1 MTASRMLCLP
11 LLAVAGIAAAA
22 DHTMTSGLGMSP
34 EQKAVVFEQADLAF
48 SVDPAAKSLAG
59 DATLTFRAKSPL
71 SRFALEFDPRY
82 AISAFDV
89 DGVALAANEHPNN
102 EGRIEFALPKP
113 VATGGSFKVHIRYDG
128 KPLVAKR
135 APWDGGIVW
144 ATAPT
149 GEPWVATAVEGE
161 GCDLLWPCID
171 HPMGKPLR
179 VIQHIT
185 VPAGLTAASNGR
197 LLSVDKNDRT
207 WTWNWSARQPDT
219 YAIALNIGP
228 YELLQSQYHSRFGN
242 TMPMDF
248 YYLRGNRTKAE
259 GLYAEL
265 PKMLDFFEEVVGPYP
280 WSDDKVGVVE
290 TPHLGMEHQTINAYG
305 NDYKK
310 DINGYDWLMQH
321 EFAHEWFGNQMTNA
335 DYDDFWLHEGFAMY
349 MQPLYLEWLRGH
361 MYYDAEMLRQ
371 RGLIAGKHPM
381 VSGHSRPNGTAESEA
396 IDPGTDVYYKGAW
409 ILHTLRHQIGDRA
422 FRASMRMLVYG
433 RLDPKPGNFKPRY
446 ATSKDYV
453 DAVNRITGKDWNWF
467 FDVYLHS
474 AVMPRLDV
482 ERSGG
487 KLKLRWTTDGNR
499 PFPLPVD
506 VRVGERKVRVPMTNG
521 RGEVA
526 IAASE
531 SYTVDPDNMVLRDAP
546 EIAVWKA
553 DAAARAKAA
562 AEKVKQGKQ

>member
-1 MTASRMLCLP
+1 MRMSLIP
-11 LLAVAGIAAAA
+11 SLLFAVVGVAAAA

-34 EQKAVVFEQADLAF
+34 EQKAVVFEQAELGF
-48 SVDPAAKSLAG
+48 TMDPAAKTLAG
-59 DATLTFRAKSPL
+59 DATLTFKAKSPL
-71 SRFALEFDPRY
+71 SRFALELDPRY
-82 AISAFDV
+82 AISEFDV
-89 DGVALAANEHPNN
+89 DGVALVAKDHPNN

-113 VATGGSFKVHIRYDG
+113 VASGGSFKVHIRYDG

-179 VIQHIT
+179 VIQHVT

-197 LLSVDKNDRT
+197 LLGVDKGDKT

-228 YELLQSQYHSRFGN
+228 YELLHSDYRSRFGN

-265 PKMLDFFEEVVGPYP
+265 PKMLDFLEEVVGPYP

-321 EFAHEWFGNQMTNA
+321 EFSHEWFGNQVTNA
-335 DYDDFWLHEGFAMY
+335 DWDDMWLHEGFAMY

-371 RGLIAGKHPM
+371 RGLIAGKFPI
-381 VSGHSRPNGTAESEA
+381 VSGHSRPHGDPAAEA
-396 IDPGTDVYYKGAW
+396 IDPGTDIYYKGAW

-422 FRASMRMLVYG
+422 FRESMRMLVYG
-433 RLDPKPGNFKPRY
+433 RPDPKPGNFKPRY
-446 ATSKDYV
+446 ATSKDYI

-467 FDVYLHS
+467 FDAYLHS
-474 AVMPRLDV
+474 TVLPRLDV
-482 ERSGG
+482 ERGVG
-487 KLKLRWTTDGNR
+487 KLKLHWTTDGNR
-499 PFPLPVD
+499 PFPLPVE
-506 VRVGERKVRVPMTNG
+506 VRVGQRVVRVPMTQG

-526 IAASE
+526 IATHE

-562 AEKVKQGKQ
+562 ADKTRKDKQ

>member
-1 MTASRMLCLP
+1 MITFRVLCVP
-11 LLAVAGIAAAA
+11 LLAFAGAAAAA

-34 EQKAVVFEQADLAF
+34 EQKAVVFEQAELGF
-48 SVDPAAKSLAG
+48 SVDPAAKTLSG
-59 DATLTFRAKSPL
+59 DAVLTFRAKSAL

-89 DGVALAANEHPNN
+89 DGVALAEREHPNV
-102 EGRIEFALPKP
+102 EGRIEFALPKA
-113 VATGGSFKVHIRYDG
+113 VQAGGVFKVHVRYSG
-128 KPLVAKR
+128 QPLVAKR

-179 VIQHIT
+179 VIQHVT

-197 LLSVDKNDRT
+197 LLGVDRNDRT

-228 YELLQSQYHSRFGN
+228 YELLHGEYRSRYGN
-242 TMPMDF
+242 TMPLDF
-248 YYLRGNRTKAE
+248 YYLRGNKAKAE

-265 PKMLDFFEEVVGPYP
+265 PRFLDFFEEAVGPYP

-310 DINGYDWLMQH
+310 DINGYDWLMNH
-321 EFAHEWFGNQMTNA
+321 EFAHEWFGNQITNA
-335 DYDDFWLHEGFAMY
+335 DWDDMWLHEGFAMY

-371 RGLIAGKHPM
+371 RGLITGKFPI
-381 VSGHSRPNGTAESEA
+381 VSGHSRPHGDPAAEA
-396 IDPGTDVYYKGAW
+396 IDPGTDIYYKGAW

-467 FDVYLHS
+467 FDVYLHGK
-474 AVMPRLDV
+474 VIPRLDV
-482 ERSGG
+482 QRSGG
-487 KLKLRWTTDGNR
+487 RLALRWITEGDK
-499 PFPLPVD
+499 PFPLPVE
-506 VRVGERKVRVPMTNG
+506 VRVGERKVRVAMTG
-521 RGEVA
+521 GHGEVA
-526 IAASE
+526 IAPDE

-546 EIAVWKA
+546 EIAAWKA
-553 DAAARAKAA
+553 DAAMRAKAA
-562 AEKVKQGKQ
+562 ADKAREKK

>member
-1 MTASRMLCLP
+1 MRMSPIPSLLLVVAVTAS
-11 LLAVAGIAAAA
+11 AA

-34 EQKAVVFEQADLAF
+34 EQKAVVFEQAELAF
-48 SVDPAAKSLAG
+48 TVDPAAKTLGG
-59 DATLTFRAKSPL
+59 DAVLVFKAKSPL
-71 SRFALEFDPRY
+71 SRFALELDPRY
-82 AISAFDV
+82 AITTFDV
-89 DGVALAANEHPNN
+89 DGVAVAAKDRPNN
-102 EGRIEFALPKP
+102 EGRIEFALPKA
-113 VATGGSFKVHIRYDG
+113 VTTGGSFKVHIRYDG

-197 LLSVDKNDRT
+197 LLGVDKNDKT

-228 YELLQSQYHSRFGN
+228 YELLHSEYRSRFGN
-242 TMPMDF
+242 AMPMDF
-248 YYLRGNRTKAE
+248 YYLRGNRGKAE

-371 RGLIAGKHPM
+371 RGLIAGKFPI

-474 AVMPRLDV
+474 AVLPRLDV
-482 ERSGG
+482 ERAGG
-487 KLKLRWTTDGNR
+487 MLKLHWTIDGNR
-499 PFPLPVD
+499 PFPLPVE
-506 VRVGERKVRVPMTNG
+506 VRIGERKLRVPMTNG

-526 IAASE
+526 IAANE

-553 DAAARAKAA
+553 DKAMRDAADK
-562 AEKVKQGKQ
+562 KKQGKQ

>member
-1 MTASRMLCLP
+1 MVTFRVLCVS
-11 LLAVAGIAAAA
+11 LLAAAGTAAAA
-22 DHTMTSGLGMSP
+22 DHTVTSGLGMSP
-34 EQKAVVFEQADLAF
+34 EQKAVVFEQAELGF
-48 SVDPAAKSLAG
+48 NVDPVAKTLSG
-59 DATLTFRAKSPL
+59 DAMLIFRAKSAL

-89 DGVALAANEHPNN
+89 EGVALAERDHPNN
-102 EGRIEFALPKP
+102 EGRIEFALPKA
-113 VATGGSFKVHIRYDG
+113 VQAGGTFKVHVRYSG
-128 KPLVAKR
+128 QPLVAKR

-179 VIQHIT
+179 VIQHVT
-185 VPAGLTAASNGR
+185 VPAGLTAASNGH
-197 LLSVDKNDRT
+197 LLGVDKNDKT
-207 WTWNWSARQPDT
+207 WTWNWTAREPDT

-228 YELLQSQYHSRFGN
+228 YELLHSEYRSRYGN
-242 TMPMDF
+242 TMPIDF
-248 YYLRGNRTKAE
+248 YYLRGNKAKAE

-265 PKMLDFFEEVVGPYP
+265 PLFLDFFEEAVGPYP

-310 DINGYDWLMQH
+310 DINGYDWLMNH

-335 DYDDFWLHEGFAMY
+335 DWDDMWLHEGFAMY

-371 RGLIAGKHPM
+371 RGLIAGKFPI
-381 VSGHSRPNGTAESEA
+381 VSGHSRPHGDPAAEA
-396 IDPGTDVYYKGAW
+396 VDPGTDIYYKGAW

-453 DAVNRITGKDWNWF
+453 DAVNRITGKNWNWF

-474 AVMPRLDV
+474 KVMPRLDV
-482 ERSGG
+482 QRDGG
-487 KLKLRWTTDGNR
+487 TLKLRWFTEGDK

-506 VRVGERKVRVPMTNG
+506 VRVGERRVHVAMTHG

-526 IAASE
+526 IAANE

-546 EIAVWKA
+546 EIAAWKA

-562 AEKVKQGKQ
+562 ADKARQGKQ

>member
-1 MTASRMLCLP
+1 MAAPRALCLP
-11 LLAVAGIAAAA
+11 LFAVVGIAAAA

-34 EQKAVVFEQADLAF
+34 EQKAVVFEQAELAF
-48 SVDPAAKSLAG
+48 AVDPAAKSLDG
-59 DATLTFRAKSPL
+59 DAVLTFKAKSPL

-82 AISAFDV
+82 AITAFEV
-89 DGVALAANEHPNN
+89 DGVALAAQDRPDN
-102 EGRIEFALPKP
+102 EGRIEFTLPKA
-113 VATGGSFKVHIRYDG
+113 VS
-128 KPLVAKR
+128 
-135 APWDGGIVW
+135 VW

-185 VPAGLTAASNGR
+185 VPAELTAASNGR
-197 LLSVDKNDRT
+197 LLGVDRNDKT

-219 YAIALNIGP
+219 YAIALNVGP
-228 YELLQSQYHSRFGN
+228 YELLHSDYRSRYGN
-242 TMPMDF
+242 SMPMDF
-248 YYLRGNRTKAE
+248 YYLRGNRAKAE

-265 PKMLDFFEEVVGPYP
+265 PKMIDFFEEVVGPYP

-349 MQPLYLEWLRGH
+349 MQPLYLEWLRGR

-381 VSGHSRPNGTAESEA
+381 VAGRSRPNGTAESEA

-446 ATSKDYV
+446 ATTKDYV
-453 DAVNRITGKDWNWF
+453 NAVNRITGKDWNWF
-467 FDVYLHS
+467 FDVYLHG

-482 ERSGG
+482 ERAGG
-487 KLKLRWTTDGNR
+487 KLKLH
-499 PFPLPVD
+499 
-506 VRVGERKVRVPMTNG
+506 
-521 RGEVA
+521 
-526 IAASE
+526 
-531 SYTVDPDNMVLRDAP
+531 
-546 EIAVWKA
+546 
-553 DAAARAKAA
+553 
-562 AEKVKQGKQ
+562 

>member
-1 MTASRMLCLP
+1 MRMSLIP
-11 LLAVAGIAAAA
+11 SLLFAAVGVAAAA

-34 EQKAVVFEQADLAF
+34 EQKAVVFEQAELGF
-48 SVDPAAKSLAG
+48 TIDPAAKTLAG
-59 DATLTFRAKSPL
+59 DATLTFKAKSPL
-71 SRFALEFDPRY
+71 SRFALELDPRY
-82 AISAFDV
+82 AISEFDV
-89 DGVALAANEHPNN
+89 DGVALVAKDHPNN

-113 VATGGSFKVHIRYDG
+113 VASGGSFKVHIRYDG

-179 VIQHIT
+179 VIQHVT

-197 LLSVDKNDRT
+197 LLGVDKGDKT

-228 YELLQSQYHSRFGN
+228 YELLHSDYRSRFGN

-265 PKMLDFFEEVVGPYP
+265 PKMLDFLEEVVGPYP

-321 EFAHEWFGNQMTNA
+321 EFSHEWFGNQVTNA
-335 DYDDFWLHEGFAMY
+335 DWDDMWLHEGFAMY

-371 RGLIAGKHPM
+371 RGLIAGKFPI
-381 VSGHSRPNGTAESEA
+381 VSGHSRPHGDPAAEA
-396 IDPGTDVYYKGAW
+396 IDPGTDIYYKGAW
-409 ILHTLRHQIGDRA
+409 ILHTLRHQVGDRA
-422 FRASMRMLVYG
+422 FRESMRMLVYG

-474 AVMPRLDV
+474 AVLPRLDV
-482 ERSGG
+482 ERVVG
-487 KLKLRWTTDGNR
+487 KLKLHWATDGNR
-499 PFPLPVD
+499 PFPLPVE
-506 VRVGERKVRVPMTNG
+506 VRVGQRVVRVPMMQG

-526 IAASE
+526 IATTE
-531 SYTVDPDNMVLRDAP
+531 SYTIDPDNMVLRDAP

-553 DAAARAKAA
+553 DKAMRDAADKKR
-562 AEKVKQGKQ
+562 QGKQ

>member
-1 MTASRMLCLP
+1 MAPRILCLP
-11 LLAVAGIAAAA
+11 LLAAMGAATAA
-22 DHTMTSGLGMSP
+22 DHTMTSGLGMTP

-48 SVDPAAKSLAG
+48 SVDPSAKTLGG
-59 DATLTFRAKSPL
+59 DATLTFKAKSPI
-71 SRFALEFDPRY
+71 SRFALELDPRY
-82 AISAFDV
+82 AVSAFDV
-89 DGVALAANEHPNN
+89 DGVALAAKDRPNS

-113 VATGGSFKVHIRYDG
+113 VAAGGSFRVHVRYDG

-179 VIQHIT
+179 VVQHIT

-197 LLSVDKNDRT
+197 LLSVDKGDKA

-219 YAIALNIGP
+219 YAVALNIGP
-228 YELLQSQYHSRFGN
+228 YELLHGDYHSRYGN
-242 TMPMDF
+242 SIPMDF
-248 YYLRGNRTKAE
+248 YYLRGNREKAE

-265 PKMLDFFEEVVGPYP
+265 PKMTDFYEEAIGPYP
-280 WSDDKVGVVE
+280 WGDDKIGVVE

-310 DINGYDWLMQH
+310 DINGYDWLMNH
-321 EFAHEWFGNQMTNA
+321 EYAHEWFGNQVTNA
-335 DYDDFWLHEGFAMY
+335 DWDDMWLHEGFAMY
-349 MQPLYLEWLRGH
+349 MQPLYLEWLRGR

-371 RGLIAGKHPM
+371 RGLIAGKFPM
-381 VSGHSRPNGTAESEA
+381 VSGRSRPHGEPAA
-396 IDPGTDVYYKGAW
+396 VAVDPGNDIYFKGAW

-422 FRASMRMLVYG
+422 FRESMRMLVYG

-446 ATSKDYV
+446 ATTKDYV

-487 KLKLRWTTDGNR
+487 KLKLHWVTEGNR
-499 PFPLPVD
+499 PFPLPVE
-506 VRVGERKVRVPMTNG
+506 VRVGDRVARLPMAGG

-526 IAASE
+526 IAANQ
-531 SYTVDPDNMVLRDAP
+531 SYTVDPGNMVLRDAP

-562 AEKVKQGKQ
+562 AEKAKQGGKQ